1 MAYFYIMYVTVNPKI
16 INSSARAQKYFYE
29 DCNEHTVLELVINS
43 LCIYMYISRCWIRRV
58 PGGMA
63 KYIIQIVVLGTQA
76 VGKAFA
82 RALRQEYQ
90 ASQAAAASRR
100 SAGGGG
106 GGGDSKTAAENMRLG
121 LSVEEARQI
130 LNIPPNATV
139 EDVNKNY
146 EHLFTIND
154 KAKGGSFYIQSKV
167 FRAKERLDEEFK
179 LDAQRQK
186 TREEKESSQSS
197 SRDNQS

>member
-1 MAYFYIMYVTVNPKI
+1 
-16 INSSARAQKYFYE
+16 
-29 DCNEHTVLELVINS
+29 
-43 LCIYMYISRCWIRRV
+43 
-58 PGGMA
+58 MA

-82 RALRQEYQ
+82 RALRAEYQ

-100 SAGGGG
+100 SGGAT

-130 LNIPPNATV
+130 LNVTPESSQEEIL
-139 EDVNKNY
+139 KNY
-146 EHLFTIND
+146 EHLFNSND

-167 FRAKERLDEEFK
+167 YRAKERLDEEYK
-179 LDAQRQK
+179 ITSENPNIKSQK
-186 TREEKESSQSS
+186 VNSESSSS
-197 SRDNQS
+197 SDSKSS